1 MIPKLI
7 QHENQTLFALEDYSR
22 FYEVGEFWTSGQ
34 RQANRIH
41 EVSYRACF
49 KPQLPKFFIEKFTE
63 PGEIVYDPFAG
74 RGTTAIEAAL
84 SSRLVI
90 SNDVNPISRILT
102 EPRLHIPQLEELEK
116 RLSKI
121 PRVGEDLDSSDLG
134 MFYQTETMAEL
145 MGLKLYLKSRKDAG
159 LEDGLDRWI
168 RMVATNRLTGHSPG
182 FFSVYSLPPNQ
193 AVSRKSQ
200 VKINEKLGQSPSYRD
215 THALIMKKSKSLVSQ
230 LGWSERETLAV
241 IGSQA
246 TFSSCDSASTP
257 HIRSESVSLV
267 VTSPPFL
274 DVVQYAE
281 DNWLRAWFNDLDAAG
296 IAAQITMSKTVGEWS
311 KKMLSV
317 FSELNRVIAPGGIV
331 AFEVGEIKGGKVNL
345 EEAVI
350 PLGIDSGFD
359 LQQVLV
365 NQQSFSK
372 TSNIWGISN
381 NKTGT
386 NSNRIVVFRKK

>member
-1 MIPKLI
+1 
-7 QHENQTLFALEDYSR
+7 
-22 FYEVGEFWTSGQ
+22 VGEFWTAGQ

-49 KPQLPKFFIEKFTE
+49 KPQLPKFFIDKFTQT
-63 PGEIVYDPFAG
+63 GDIVYDPFAG

-102 EPRLHIPQLEELEK
+102 EPRLQIPQLEELEK
-116 RLSKI
+116 RLAII
-121 PRVGEDLDSSDLG
+121 PRGGEDLDDSNLE
-134 MFYQTETMAEL
+134 MFYQSETMAEL

-159 LEDGLDRWI
+159 LEDYIDRWI
-168 RMVATNRLTGHSPG
+168 RMVATNRLTGHSRG

-193 AVSRKSQ
+193 AVSRQSQ
-200 VKINEKLGQSPSYRD
+200 IKINEKLSQIPGYKD

-230 LGWSERETLAV
+230 LGARERENLAAA
-241 IGSQA
+241 GSRA
-246 TFSSCDSASTP
+246 IFSSCDSVSTP
-257 HIRSESVSLV
+257 HICSESVALV

-281 DNWLRAWFNDLDAAG
+281 DNWLRAWFNDLDTVEIAG
-296 IAAQITMSKTVGEWS
+296 QLTMSKTVAEWS

-317 FSELNRVIAPGGIV
+317 FRELNRVIVPGGIV
-331 AFEVGEIKGGKVNL
+331 AFEVGEVRGGKVNL

-350 PLGIDSGFD
+350 PLGIEAGFS
-359 LQQVLV
+359 LQQVVV

-372 TSNIWGISN
+372 TSNIWGITN

-386 NSNRIVVFRKK
+386 NSNRIVVFKK